1 MSSEVINEIMEVYL
15 MYTENFDRIMKTW
28 ESTLKEINDL
38 YNEGQERFL
47 RSSKSYFESM
57 KYFAE
62 LTGNVALGNLYKT
75 LIETTN
81 KLIDKLIEQN
91 KK

>member
-1 MSSEVINEIMEVYL
+1 
-15 MYTENFDRIMKTW
+15 MYTDNFDKIIQTW
-28 ESTLKEINDL
+28 ESTLKEINEL

-47 RSSKSYFESM
+47 KSTKSYFESM

-62 LTGNVALGNLYKT
+62 LSGNVALTNLYKT
-75 LIETTN
+75 LIDATN
-81 KLIDKLIEQN
+81 KIIEKFLETAN